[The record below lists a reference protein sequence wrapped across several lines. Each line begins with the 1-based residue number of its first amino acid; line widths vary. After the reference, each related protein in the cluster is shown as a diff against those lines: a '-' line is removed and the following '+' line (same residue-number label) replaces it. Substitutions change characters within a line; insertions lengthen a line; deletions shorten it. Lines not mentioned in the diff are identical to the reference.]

1 MAKKKEKKADVP
13 VPAEQEQH
21 DPKAGL
27 TEVEKK
33 DVQVI
38 ERVIESKEVGA
49 HEAFGKLTRAQINL
63 IKRTVAQ
70 GASDDELR
78 LFIQVCKGANLNPFL
93 RQAHFVPF
101 WDSKEGVERRAIVIG
116 IDGFRAIAES
126 SGQYAGNDDPLYEGE
141 EDIETEVWEGK
152 GRDRKVTGKKNILV
166 PKKATVTVHK
176 VVGGVRNPF
185 TASARWSE
193 YYPGGKKGGQWHS
206 RPYLMLGKCAE
217 ALALRKAFPKLLSG
231 MYEDAEFQQASAEAN
246 EQQRV
251 DEGFKKLME
260 AVNKA
265 TPEDLRA
272 YIEKIG
278 KSDKYTA
285 AQKKQFTTAAEK
297 RLQSEDTLAK
307 TGEEE

>member
-1 MAKKKEKKADVP
+1 MRKKKDEKDAE
-13 VPAEQEQH
+13 VPAAPEAKDPRPVAPEH
-21 DPKAGL
+21 DPKEGL
-27 TEVEKK
+27 TEVEKR

-38 ERVIESKEVGA
+38 ERVIESKEVTA
-49 HEAFGKLTRAQINL
+49 HEAFGKLSRAQINL

-101 WDSKEGVERRAIVIG
+101 WDSKAGEERRAIVIG

-141 EDIETEVWEGK
+141 EDVSVDVWEGK
-152 GRDRKVTGKKNILV
+152 GKDRKVTGTQKIVV

-176 VVGGVRNPF
+176 IVGGARNPF

-231 MYEDAEFQQASAEAN
+231 MYEDAEFHQASAEAAD
-246 EQQRV
+246 QQRV
-251 DEGFKKLME
+251 ASGFQKLMA
-260 AVNKA
+260 AVETA
-265 TPEDLRA
+265 TPEELRS
-272 YIEKIG
+272 YLEKLS

-285 AQKKQFTTAAEK
+285 AQKKQFTEAVEK
-297 RLQSEDTLAK
+297 RLQ
-307 TGEEE
+307 GEE